1 MKVPRLFGVRLRVFA
16 AVFALL
22 LLQACSATAPSGNPD
37 SPIRIAG
44 VFSGAVTD
52 ADYNALGWVALDE
65 AAKKY
70 DAHTSFSENVEVPDV
85 ERVMREYVADGY
97 TIVWSHGS
105 QYYQQTLKLALEFP
119 EVSFIGEFDAE
130 PEDLPDNLWV
140 IDRNFHNAFYPIGV
154 LAGALTKQ
162 GKIGYVGGLSLPFS
176 YSEVHAVQQALTDTG
191 SSAQLTSVWTG
202 NFNDPTKAQQ
212 ITRQMSD
219 QGNDV
224 IIGSMNM
231 GMVGV
236 FQAAK
241 QDDREQWIVGKY
253 TDKSQFSPEDAG
265 ASVVYDFVGPLDDI
279 VGDIL
284 AGQRTGY
291 LPLGFDTG
299 VEIVMPDRVP
309 AEVRA
314 KVDQAV
320 ADIISGK
327 IVVVKDTTPV
337 K

>member
-1 MKVPRLFGVRLRVFA
+1 MTLLKQLGHPLRALALVLVLL
-16 AVFALL
+16 AV
-22 LLQACSATAPSGNPD
+22 QACSAHTPSGNPD

-65 AAKKY
+65 AAKKF

-97 TIVWSHGS
+97 TIIWSHGS
-105 QYYQQTLKLALEFP
+105 QYYQQTLKLAKEFP
-119 EVSFIGEFDAE
+119 NVSFIGEFDAQ
-130 PEDLPDNLWV
+130 PKDSPPNLWI

-154 LAGALTKQ
+154 LAGALTKS
-162 GKIGYVGGLSLPFS
+162 GRIGYIGGLSLPFS
-176 YSEVHAVQQALTDTG
+176 YSEVHALKQGLKDSG
-191 SSAQLTSVWTG
+191 STATLTSVWTG

-224 IIGSMNM
+224 LIGSMNM

-241 QDDREQWIVGKY
+241 ADTRQQWVVGKY
-253 TDKSQFSPEDAG
+253 TDKSQFSPDDAG
-265 ASVVYDFVGPLDDI
+265 ASVVYDFVGPLGDI
-279 VGDIL
+279 ITDIL
-284 AGQRTGY
+284 AGKRTGY
-291 LPLGFDTG
+291 LPLGFATG
-299 VEIVMPDRVP
+299 VKIVMPERVP
-309 AEVRA
+309 AAVRA

-320 ADIISGK
+320 ADVISGK
-327 IVVVKDTTPV
+327 VTVVKDTTPV

>member
-1 MKVPRLFGVRLRVFA
+1 MKIARHVGVRLRVFA
-16 AVFALL
+16 VVLTLL
-22 LLQACSATAPSGNPD
+22 VVQACSATAPSGNPD
-37 SPIRIAG
+37 SPLRIAG

-97 TIVWSHGS
+97 TVVWSHGS
-105 QYYQQTLKLALEFP
+105 QFYQQTLKLALEFP
-119 EVSFIGEFDAE
+119 DVSFIGEFDAE
-130 PEDLPDNLWV
+130 PKELPDNLWV
-140 IDRNFHNAFYPIGV
+140 IDRNFHNAFYPVGV

-162 GKIGYVGGLSLPFS
+162 GRIGYVGGLSLPFS
-176 YSEVHAVQQALTDTG
+176 YSEVHAIRQALKDTG
-191 SSAQLTSVWTG
+191 SDAELNSVWTG

-212 ITRQMSD
+212 ITKQMSD

-241 QDDREQWIVGKY
+241 SDDREQWIVGKY
-253 TDKSQFSPEDAG
+253 TDKSQFSPDDAG
-265 ASVVYDFVGPLDDI
+265 ASVVYDFVGPLLDIIDD
-279 VGDIL
+279 VL
-284 AGQRTGY
+284 AGKRSGY

-299 VEIVMPDRVP
+299 VQIVMPDRVP
-309 AEVRA
+309 ADVQA
-314 KVDQAV
+314 LVDQAV
-320 ADIISGK
+320 ADIVSGK
-327 IVVVKDTTPV
+327 ITVVKDTTPV